1 MRYVFTGKIEIK
13 MYAAQSLVI
22 KTFDL
27 VDIILL
33 YNEFVRTHRK
43 LLSSKCAL
51 VRIII
56 CPSPGLHSD
65 QEGFLCFQKSSQK
78 ATFINILQQ
87 PFACPSGVK
96 GMKEVLVKI
105 DISVF
110 SDEYLVRFFFTRKME
125 IKCMLSRPCHKAL

>member
-22 KTFDL
+22 KPFDL

-65 QEGFLCFQKSSQK
+65 QEGLLCFQNSSQK
-78 ATFINILQQ
+78 ATFNMLQQ
-87 PFACPSGVK
+87 PFACPLGVK

-105 DISVF
+105 VF
-110 SDEYLVRFFFTRKME
+110 SN
-125 IKCMLSRPCHKAL
+125 

>member
-22 KTFDL
+22 KPFDL

-65 QEGFLCFQKSSQK
+65 QEPAQGFCVFKTARKK
-78 ATFINILQQ
+78 ATLNMLQQ
-87 PFACPSGVK
+87 PFACPLGVK

-105 DISVF
+105 VF
-110 SDEYLVRFFFTRKME
+110 SD
-125 IKCMLSRPCHKAL
+125 